1 MVDAGTIPPEYFET
15 PYYLVPD
22 ERGKKVYALL
32 RETMRAAGKV
42 GVGQVTIRT
51 THHLAAVVPSGE
63 VLLMITMRYVNQIRE
78 HSEFEFPS
86 TSAKSTGVT
95 AKEMELARKL
105 IDDMAGP
112 WKPEAFEDT
121 YNDDLMRRIKEKV
134 KAGETKVLTKPES
147 EKGEPRGAKV
157 IDLMELLKQSIG
169 KADGRGRKA
178 GNGAGKRD
186 ASVTKV
192 TDAPK
197 ARARKALT
205 AHKAAEAKPAARR
218 KRA

>member
-1 MVDAGTIPPEYFET
+1 MEGHRQGLRIRKGRIRRVERRGFPPCECAAGEVGRHCDVRRCRRHPPRSSRR
-15 PYYLVPD
+15 PLLVPD

-95 AKEMELARKL
+95 AKEWNS
-105 IDDMAGP
+105 P
-112 WKPEAFEDT
+112 
-121 YNDDLMRRIKEKV
+121 
-134 KAGETKVLTKPES
+134 
-147 EKGEPRGAKV
+147 
-157 IDLMELLKQSIG
+157 
-169 KADGRGRKA
+169 
-178 GNGAGKRD
+178 
-186 ASVTKV
+186 AS
-192 TDAPK
+192 
-197 ARARKALT
+197 
-205 AHKAAEAKPAARR
+205 
-218 KRA
+218 

>member
-1 MVDAGTIPPEYFET
+1 
-15 PYYLVPD
+15 
-22 ERGKKVYALL
+22 
-32 RETMRAAGKV
+32 
-42 GVGQVTIRT
+42 
-51 THHLAAVVPSGE
+51 
-63 VLLMITMRYVNQIRE
+63 
-78 HSEFEFPS
+78 
-86 TSAKSTGVT
+86 
-95 AKEMELARKL
+95 
-105 IDDMAGP
+105 
-112 WKPEAFEDT
+112 
-121 YNDDLMRRIKEKV
+121 MRRINEKV
-134 KAGETKVLTKPES
+134 KAGETKVLTKAES

-205 AHKAAEAKPAARR
+205 ARKAAEAKPAARR